1 MDSNQEFGVIDGSVT
16 AEAKTVVE
24 TTGESGRSE
33 DPNVTLEDHVAMA
46 NKMLRNMQDGKA
58 EQNTATDESGE
69 SEPLTE
75 DEQNFQDELTKART
89 AQQED
94 EERQAL
100 LNARG
105 NSRAGQDLAIAM
117 QIADEKLA
125 MAEAISAVTADNPIY
140 VVHGATMVCSMGT
153 NEARLVVPLDHGVYA
168 KGHPQLTVEDCKSL
182 VNIKSFINCMSPA
195 NPLMEQAAIEAVK
208 SFNEEHPGIIDR
220 VKSWFG
226 IKPKEKEIKP
236 SKELLEQC
244 ICECIPDF
252 AVTVWGEGNTKNLID
267 GVATLGQTEEL
278 VCLHGGKIKIYLDGQ
293 DE

>member
-1 MDSNQEFGVIDGSVT
+1 MDNNQEFEGMEPVT
-16 AEAKTVVE
+16 AEAKTIVE
-24 TTGESGRSE
+24 TVGESGRNE
-33 DPNVTLEDHVAMA
+33 DPNVTLEDHLAMA
-46 NKMLRNMQDGKA
+46 NKLLRERGEGTE
-58 EQNTATDESGE
+58 EQSPAAQSDETVPL
-69 SEPLTE
+69 SEE
-75 DEQNFQDELTKART
+75 EQSFQDELEKART
-89 AQQED
+89 AQRED
-94 EERQAL
+94 ESRQEL
-100 LNARG
+100 LNVRS
-105 NSRAGQDLAIAM
+105 NNRAGADLALAM

-125 MAEAISAVTADNPIY
+125 MAEAVSAVTADNPIY

-182 VNIKSFINCMSPA
+182 INIKSFINCMSPS

-208 SFNEEHPGIIDR
+208 SFNEEHPGIINR

-244 ICECIPDF
+244 ICECIPDIT
-252 AVTVWGEGNTKNLID
+252 AAVWGDGNTKNLID
-267 GVATLGQTEEL
+267 GVATLGQTEEIA
-278 VCLHGGKIKIYLDGQ
+278 CLHGGKIKIYLDGQ

>member
-1 MDSNQEFGVIDGSVT
+1 MDSNQEFGAIDGLVT
-16 AEAKTVVE
+16 AEAKTIVE
-24 TTGESGRSE
+24 TTGESGRGE
-33 DPNVTLEDHVAMA
+33 DPGITLEDHVAMA
-46 NKMLRNMQDGKA
+46 NKMLRDSKEGNE
-58 EQNTATDESGE
+58 EQSAATDESDE
-69 SEPLTE
+69 TAPLSE
-75 DEQNFQDELTKART
+75 DEQNFQNELEKARA

-94 EERQAL
+94 EARQEL
-100 LNARG
+100 IEARG

-182 VNIKSFINCMSPA
+182 INIKSFISCMSPA

-208 SFNEEHPGIIDR
+208 SFNEEHPGIINR
-220 VKSWFG
+220 IKSWFG

-236 SKELLEQC
+236 TDELLKQC
-244 ICECIPDF
+244 ICECIPDI
-252 AVTVWGEGNTKNLID
+252 TTDVWGDGNTKNLIE
-267 GVATLGQTEEL
+267 GVATLGQTEKI